1 MPCWSLGDDLP
12 SHFAVDVRQSK
23 IAARILVRQL
33 FVVDPHQ
40 VQNRGVQVVDRHPVL
55 YGIVAEFIGF
65 SIAKT
70 GFDAAARHPHREP
83 LGVMVAADDLRV
95 ARLGSWCAAKLA
107 PPQDQRIFQQPPRLE
122 VLDQAGDRFVDLA
135 DVDLVSLFQVGVLV
149 PLFVVKRQA
158 VGVTDLDKTDAPL
171 GKAASQQTH
180 LAKVLGL
187 LVVQSVQLP
196 RVGRFAGQVDRLGCG
211 RLHAEGHLVRFD
223 PRCQVGVAPLLLLV
237 LPIELLQEVELPPLL
252 LAGGELAFQESE
264 LGILGQGIRVA
275 RLSQWDTLVDRWQEG
290 VTKVVD
296 APMQAGGTD
305 RDKVGQVLVLTA
317 QAVTDPGSHAR
328 PQLRIAAGEQ
338 FHAGAAVGHVG
349 VTDTVQHAEFVRHF
363 RQVLPQLAHRQAVLT
378 GRSEFPGR
386 SEQVAPRGEL
396 DASPFKWWFFP
407 VPLGQ
412 FRFRVEQVD
421 MRRSAM
427 HEQEDD
433 PLGRGREVGPGAFLR
448 PIVTGEGLFGQQL
461 VERQP
466 AKSDTPSIE

>member
-1 MPCWSLGDDLP
+1 MTLGDDLLGNFP
-12 SHFAVDVRQSK
+12 INVRQAK
-23 IAARILVRQL
+23 IAARVLVRQL

-40 VQNRGVQVVDRHPVL
+40 VQDGGVQVVDRHPVL

-65 SIAKT
+65 SIAKAS
-70 GFDAAARHPHREP
+70 FDAAARHPHREP

-122 VLDQAGDRFVDLA
+122 VLDQARYRLVDLA

-149 PLFVVKRQA
+149 PLFVVKGQA
-158 VGVTDLDKTDAPL
+158 VRVADLDKTDAPF
-171 GKAASQQTH
+171 GKAAGQQTH

-187 LVVQSVQLP
+187 LVVQPVQLP
-196 RVGRFAGQVDRLGCG
+196 RVVRFAGQVDRLGRG
-211 RLHAEGHLVRFD
+211 GLHAKGHLVRFD
-223 PRCQVGVAPLLLLV
+223 PRRQVGVAPLLLLV
-237 LPIELLQEVELPPLL
+237 LTIELLQEVELPPLL
-252 LAGGELAFQESE
+252 LAGGELALQETE
-264 LGILGQGIRVA
+264 LGILGQRVRVT
-275 RLSQWDTLVDRWQEG
+275 RLSQRDALVDRRQEG
-290 VTKVVD
+290 VAKVVD

-317 QAVTDPGSHAR
+317 QAVTDPGPHAR

-349 VTDTVQHAEFVRHF
+349 VADTMQHAEFVRDL
-363 RQVLPQLAHRQAVLT
+363 RQVLPQLAHRQAVLA

-386 SEQVAPRGEL
+386 SEQVAPLGEL
-396 DASPFKWWFFP
+396 DARPFKWWFFA
-407 VPLGQ
+407 VPFGQ
-412 FRFRVEQVD
+412 FRFRIEQVD

-433 PLGRGREVGPGAFLR
+433 PLGRGREMGCEAGNRQVVLPWKVAQC
-448 PIVTGEGLFGQQL
+448 LFGQ
-461 VERQP
+461 
-466 AKSDTPSIE
+466 